1 MLEVLFEDNH
11 LIAVNKPSGILVQGD
26 KTGDTPLS
34 DLIKSYL
41 VEKYNKPGEAY
52 LGVIHRIDRPTKGVV
67 LFAKTSKALTRMN
80 KAFADRTPSK
90 KYWAIVSGELKS
102 DSFRLEHWLL
112 RKSVNNKSY
121 AHDKEVNGSKKA
133 ILTAKKLGSSNNYH
147 LLEIELETGRHHQIR
162 SQLSKIG
169 LPIKGDLKYG
179 SKRSNSDGGIDLL
192 AKSLSFTHPV
202 SKETVIINCPIPR
215 TGAWRHF
222 NF

>member
-52 LGVIHRIDRPTKGVV
+52 LGVIHRIDRPTKGIV

-90 KYWAIVSGELKS
+90 KYWAIVSGELK
-102 DSFRLEHWLL
+102 
-112 RKSVNNKSY
+112 
-121 AHDKEVNGSKKA
+121 
-133 ILTAKKLGSSNNYH
+133 
-147 LLEIELETGRHHQIR
+147 
-162 SQLSKIG
+162 
-169 LPIKGDLKYG
+169 
-179 SKRSNSDGGIDLL
+179 KR
-192 AKSLSFTHPV
+192 FV
-202 SKETVIINCPIPR
+202 
-215 TGAWRHF
+215 
-222 NF
+222 

>member
-1 MLEVLFEDNH
+1 VLEILFEDNH

-80 KAFADRTPSK
+80 KTFADR
-90 KYWAIVSGELKS
+90 
-102 DSFRLEHWLL
+102 
-112 RKSVNNKSY
+112 
-121 AHDKEVNGSKKA
+121 KEVNGSKKA
-133 ILTAKKLGSSNNYH
+133 ILTAQRLDSSNNYH

-202 SKETVIINCPIPR
+202 SKETVIINCPNPR
-215 TGAWRHF
+215 TGAWKHF